1 MKRVLVKS
9 VYSAF
14 DYVMEHYYP
23 EGLEANAERKDTYA
37 VISIQDTHTGGF
49 GFIFSESNF
58 CKGVLTLYFDDIVKE
73 VPGAVLFDDEMAEK
87 IISFIIEH
95 EELIA
100 VATKYAAI
108 RAGWQQLSRE
118 EKMDRDSSRTFCH
131 NSVITHFNMLAR
143 YLKMQGKPAKWRD
156 QLGYEEDD
164 KYFRKTIGDF
174 GCYLVFINSL
184 CAREDVK

>member
-1 MKRVLVKS
+1 MKVNTFTIYMEEPHSLTIEQMQSIHRELV
-9 VYSAF
+9 
-14 DYVMEHYYP
+14 
-23 EGLEANAERKDTYA
+23 EGIEKDSDE
-37 VISIQDTHTGGF
+37 I
-49 GFIFSESNF
+49 E
-58 CKGVLTLYFDDIVKE
+58 LY
-73 VPGAVLFDDEMAEK
+73 
-87 IISFIIEH
+87 

-100 VATKYAAI
+100 VATRYAAI
-108 RAGWQQLSRE
+108 RAGWEQLSRE

-131 NSVITHFNMLAR
+131 NSVITHFNMFAR

-184 CAREDVK
+184 CAR

>member
-1 MKRVLVKS
+1 MKVNTFTIYMEEPHSLTIEQMQSIHGELV
-9 VYSAF
+9 
-14 DYVMEHYYP
+14 
-23 EGLEANAERKDTYA
+23 AEIEKDSDA
-37 VISIQDTHTGGF
+37 I
-49 GFIFSESNF
+49 E
-58 CKGVLTLYFDDIVKE
+58 LY
-73 VPGAVLFDDEMAEK
+73 
-87 IISFIIEH
+87 

-100 VATKYAAI
+100 VATRYAAI
-108 RAGWQQLSRE
+108 RVGWQQLSRE

-184 CAREDVK
+184 CAR